1 MLILERKLDESVD
14 IIKDNKIIAKI
25 IVKKIMHNRIKLGFL
40 AKEPI
45 TFIRHDVKNL
55 KRNN

>member
-25 IVKKIMHNRIKLGFL
+25 IAKTAKTINIKR
-40 AKEPI
+40 K
-45 TFIRHDVKNL
+45 
-55 KRNN
+55 